1 MHGSDCPEGGKANNI
16 MEKHS
21 FRFQPLLFA
30 LLGMLLV
37 ALFFATALMDVRR
50 TQNTL
55 LDVFENKGLTIIE
68 TVETIARDKYGGLM
82 ETTGRAA
89 DFLQDLERMEEGFRM
104 QETMLG
110 GLIELAREV
119 DRLEQENSLTGQAL
133 ENLAAEAAMQAVI
146 VYDGSGRAI
155 LESAR
160 LPDESAAGIRALLEK
175 GDEISFDLQ
184 GEQTGKDPS
193 YRIAVRRKNRPGS
206 VVLAFGG
213 EGFRYWAARVAIQ
226 EAIEESGWRKGVHY
240 FMVFDS
246 RGFLLAG
253 AGDLPETPEDGP
265 SPFGIDPAS
274 TREGG
279 SGRRII
285 PDAPERLE
293 VYAPLRVNGGKAV
306 LARIGLGIEEAVR
319 IRENHQK
326 QIFVAAG
333 MMMLGTVLA
342 MLLFYRL
349 QNRHLRRVQEMKE
362 RLGQAE
368 RLSSLGRLAAGVAHE
383 IRNPL
388 NAVSMAVQRIQRE
401 FEPAEP
407 QSKKE
412 FSHIVTVVRDQIG
425 RLNRIIEDFVGPA
438 RVRPDEFRPQRLS
451 NLVEQVAQLAREE
464 ADARNVR
471 IECERQDPDPEILM
485 DPVRMHQALL
495 NLVKNALEAIDGP
508 GTITLTSRLLD
519 SRTAVILIRDTGA
532 GIPADVLK
540 RILNFEYTTKE
551 KGLGLGLP
559 IAREIILAHGGDL
572 RIESAPGKGTLIEL
586 ILPVRQNHG

>member
-1 MHGSDCPEGGKANNI
+1 
-16 MEKHS
+16 
-21 FRFQPLLFA
+21 
-30 LLGMLLV
+30 
-37 ALFFATALMDVRR
+37 
-50 TQNTL
+50 
-55 LDVFENKGLTIIE
+55 
-68 TVETIARDKYGGLM
+68 
-82 ETTGRAA
+82 
-89 DFLQDLERMEEGFRM
+89 
-104 QETMLG
+104 
-110 GLIELAREV
+110 
-119 DRLEQENSLTGQAL
+119 
-133 ENLAAEAAMQAVI
+133 
-146 VYDGSGRAI
+146 
-155 LESAR
+155 
-160 LPDESAAGIRALLEK
+160 
-175 GDEISFDLQ
+175 
-184 GEQTGKDPS
+184 
-193 YRIAVRRKNRPGS
+193 
-206 VVLAFGG
+206 
-213 EGFRYWAARVAIQ
+213 
-226 EAIEESGWRKGVHY
+226 
-240 FMVFDS
+240 
-246 RGFLLAG
+246 
-253 AGDLPETPEDGP
+253 
-265 SPFGIDPAS
+265 
-274 TREGG
+274 
-279 SGRRII
+279 
-285 PDAPERLE
+285 
-293 VYAPLRVNGGKAV
+293 
-306 LARIGLGIEEAVR
+306 
-319 IRENHQK
+319 
-326 QIFVAAG
+326 
-333 MMMLGTVLA
+333 
-342 MLLFYRL
+342 
-349 QNRHLRRVQEMKE
+349 
-362 RLGQAE
+362 
-368 RLSSLGRLAAGVAHE
+368 
-383 IRNPL
+383 
-388 NAVSMAVQRIQRE
+388 MAVQRIQRE